1 MLPQVRAQCC
11 VFVQGEATQ
20 HQLHILTK
28 IGEAAFNY
36 RPFFG
41 LLLLLLFFFF
51 LKPPKATLFH
61 FFFFPPSLG
70 PEPPARGG
78 GRGPGA
84 KKVERRITA
93 LAQERKR
100 HPKRAASSACD
111 LRAIITGPARFARR
125 FASSPVGICKLTE
138 QHCFSRPALSACV

>member
-41 LLLLLLFFFF
+41 SLLLLFFFF
-51 LKPPKATLFH
+51 FLKRPKATLFH
-61 FFFFPPSLG
+61 FFFFPSLG

-100 HPKRAASSACD
+100 HPKTAASSACD
-111 LRAIITGPARFARR
+111 LRAIITGPHALPGALQVPRLGFAN
-125 FASSPVGICKLTE
+125 
-138 QHCFSRPALSACV
+138 